1 MNSLKIYYKLLLGL
15 LAIGLGGLWACDSE
29 DVMAPNELDVSVVPE
44 TLDGQQTVSPDDAA
58 AIAGVF
64 ATQRFGESDN
74 VKSRTSQAVE
84 TITSADSKPL
94 AYVINS
100 DGGGWVIVSADKRF
114 YPILA
119 YSEGSDESFDTSG
132 MDEVLPVW
140 LEEIEMAMASVET
153 IDENTSIQ
161 IANEWLALSPQEM
174 SSTGSGLPTGNSPE
188 AVACRN
194 RLKELNDTYYQDG
207 WTFGTLAAMGG
218 IYPLQAVY
226 SLADQYDSPYEYTIV
241 GIRDVSTYTHVD
253 PLISTEWH
261 QESPYNA
268 LCPNQ
273 YLAGCIPIAMAQIMN
288 FYKYPAKFDWINMVD
303 NDATVACQQLI
314 ADIGKTVGVTYG
326 ANSSSAEPKNARKG
340 FESYGYSAVLKDFN
354 HSDVKEEL
362 VRYRRPVL
370 MRGENVFN
378 GNGHSWVCDGIHQ
391 KSNEYEYYAEYLNT
405 VYEYNNHGDTFIYNP
420 GRTGGLSTQPQ
431 YHMNWGWKRDKNGN
445 TLNGWYIEP
454 YPEDDRYYKNDRK
467 NILLHIK

>member
-1 MNSLKIYYKLLLGL
+1 MMNSLKIYYKLLLGL
-15 LAIGLGGLWACDSE
+15 FAIGLGGLWACDSE
-29 DVMAPNELDVSVVPE
+29 DVMAPNEIDVSVVPE

-84 TITSADSKPL
+84 TITGADSKPL
-94 AYVINS
+94 AYVINN

-218 IYPLQAVY
+218 TYPLQGVY
-226 SLADQYDSPYEYTIV
+226 NLADQYDSPYEYTIV
-241 GIRDVSTYTHVD
+241 GIRDVSTRFSIGPFVT
-253 PLISTEWH
+253 TRWH
-261 QESPYNA
+261 QDSPYNA
-268 LCPNQ
+268 LCPNNSP
-273 YLAGCIPIAMAQIMN
+273 AGCIPIAMAQIMN

-314 ADIGKTVGVTYG
+314 ADIGKTIDAKYG
-326 ANSSSAEPKNARKG
+326 ETTKATPESARDG
-340 FESYGYSAVLKDFN
+340 FKSYGYSAVLKSFD
-354 HSDVKEEL
+354 HSEVKAEIMSG
-362 VRYRRPVL
+362 RPVF
-370 MRGENVFN
+370 MRGEDSPS
-378 GNGHSWVCDGIHQ
+378 GKSHAWVCDGLHQ
-391 KSNEYEYYAEYLNT
+391 KTNEYEYYAEYLNS
-405 VYEYNNHGDTFIYNP
+405 VKEYNNYGYTFIDNP
-420 GRTGGLSTQPQ
+420 GSTGGLSTQPQ
-431 YHMNWGWKRDKNGN
+431 YHMNWGWSEDEK
-445 TLNGWYIEP
+445 TYNGWYIEP
-454 YPEDDRYYKNDRK
+454 NPRDDRNYKTNRK
-467 NILLHIK
+467 NIFVHK